1 MTKAILAESKQI
13 ITDLVGN
20 EVLYFDSSVEVKTSP
35 HVYPFAAWGVCVD
48 PANELYVMDNEQQ
61 WHKIELTDAHAPVI
75 ISSLYQRLR
84 LMRMQYA
91 KAS

>member
-1 MTKAILAESKQI
+1 MTKTILAESKQI

-20 EVLYFDSSVEVKTSP
+20 EMLYFDSSVEVKTSP
-35 HVYPFAAWGVCVD
+35 HSHPFAAWGVCVS
-48 PANELYVMDNEQQ
+48 PANELYVMDSEQN
-61 WHKIELTDAHAPVI
+61 WHMMELSDSHAAVI

-84 LMRMQYA
+84 LMRVQYA